1 VQDIQTT
8 LSIGT
13 VVRNRY
19 KVEGLLGKGG
29 FGAVYLV
36 RDQRVRGNLF
46 ALKELVDTNKQERA
60 RFAFEC
66 EVLTRLDY
74 PSLPRVY
81 RVFEDDANYRAYM
94 LMDYIEGPNLE
105 TLRQKQPEKRFSLL
119 EVMSIMAPI
128 FNAVS
133 YLHNQ
138 QPPIIHRD
146 IKPANIIVPE
156 GNDQAMLVDF
166 GIAKEYDPESTTTA
180 VRRCSP
186 GYGAPEQYSRGTN
199 TQTDMYGLGA
209 TMYALLT
216 GVVPADAFYR
226 MTTMGG
232 HRVDPLEP
240 VTNLVPSIPAH
251 VSLAIQKAMSINSQE
266 RYATAD
272 EFWRALHAAP
282 LMPAAPITPVVP
294 VQKRYTPIPDVEAIT
309 TIPFVNHAAQK
320 QLVAARPVETS
331 PETRTRKRTLL
342 PIILL
347 LLALLIG
354 GSAIAALILPGL
366 TSHSTARTPTPT
378 TIVHHQATAKPTFVP
393 TTAPTA
399 PTTAPTTVPT
409 TAPTTVP
416 TTVPTTPPATATTPP
431 GSSYPDVAGTYYGKA
446 HNTGANVTANIS
458 VQLQQ
463 SQANLSGYVTINSPL
478 EGSGSIINGFVQNN
492 NYIQFTVQ
500 GYAGNAPLLFT
511 GSVAQN
517 GSMQGQYC
525 SIDNTGHCNSSSG
538 GYGTWNVSPGNSG
551 TSFIMPDKRIY
562 VPVA

>member
-1 VQDIQTT
+1 MQDIQTT

-13 VVRNRY
+13 IVRDRY
-19 KVEGLLGKGG
+19 KIEGLLGKGG

-66 EVLTRLDY
+66 EVLKRLDY

-105 TLRQKQPEKRFSLL
+105 TLRQKQPDKRFSLL
-119 EVMSIMAPI
+119 DVMSIMAPI

-199 TQTDMYGLGA
+199 TRTDMYGLGA

-240 VTNLVPSIPAH
+240 VANFVPSIPAH
-251 VSLAIQKAMSINSQE
+251 VSQAIQKAMSINSQE

-272 EFWRALHAAP
+272 EFWQALHAAP
-282 LMPAAPITPVVP
+282 LIPAAPITPVVP
-294 VQKRYTPIPDVEAIT
+294 TQKRYTPIPNLEGIT
-309 TIPFVNHAAQK
+309 TIPFVNHPVQNQPVPAG
-320 QLVAARPVETS
+320 PVETS

-342 PIILL
+342 PILLL

-366 TSHSTARTPTPT
+366 TSHSTTHTPTPT
-378 TIVHHQATAKPTFVP
+378 TIVHHQATVKPASVP
-393 TTAPTA
+393 TSA
-399 PTTAPTTVPT
+399 PTTAPTS
-409 TAPTTVP
+409 
-416 TTVPTTPPATATTPP
+416 VPTTPPATATTPP
-431 GSSYPDVAGTYYGKA
+431 GPTYPSVAGTYYGQA

-463 SQANLSGYVTINSPL
+463 SQANLSGYVTINPPL

-511 GSVAQN
+511 GTVARD
-517 GSMQGQYC
+517 GSMQGKYC
-525 SIDNTGHCNSSSG
+525 SIDNTGHCNASSG
-538 GYGTWNVSPGNSG
+538 GHGTWSISPGNSG
-551 TSFIMPDKRIY
+551 TSYIVPNKRINI
-562 VPVA
+562 PTA